1 MEGGRMR
8 LVHLTSSIFYGGPD
22 PQTLGMAD
30 AWQPGHDVLF
40 ISFAEAG
47 RCQPFL
53 TEARRRGYDAI
64 RLTFD
69 TPRLLAAARELS
81 ARLREIRPDVV
92 FCHTYKANLVGRPVC
107 RTLGVRVVAVSRA
120 WTGEAFK
127 VRMYDRLAR
136 FLLKRFAPVVAGS
149 HGEPGA
155 ERGGGSARAEDP
167 GHPQFGA
174 ARRFRAAGFGG
185 ASRSGSARSHT
196 RGADRCL
203 RRPAQPRQGV
213 RRVDSG
219 SGRRVYRRSGRAVR
233 CLR

>member
-107 RTLGVRVVAVSRA
+107 RTLGVRVVAVSRG
-120 WTGEAFK
+120 WTGEDFK
-127 VRMYDRLAR
+127 VRMYDGLDR
-136 FLLKRFAPVVAGS
+136 FLLRRFDGVVAASEGQ
-149 HGEPGA
+149 A
-155 ERGGGSARAEDP
+155 E
-167 GHPQFGA
+167 QV
-174 ARRFRAAGFGG
+174 RAAGVPE
-185 ASRSGSARSHT
+185 RKIRVIRNSARLD
-196 RGADRCL
+196 AFV
-203 RRPAQPRQGV
+203 QPDLG
-213 RRVDSG
+213 
-219 SGRRVYRRSGRAVR
+219 GRADLEALAPTPGERIVVSAGR
-233 CLR
+233 LSP